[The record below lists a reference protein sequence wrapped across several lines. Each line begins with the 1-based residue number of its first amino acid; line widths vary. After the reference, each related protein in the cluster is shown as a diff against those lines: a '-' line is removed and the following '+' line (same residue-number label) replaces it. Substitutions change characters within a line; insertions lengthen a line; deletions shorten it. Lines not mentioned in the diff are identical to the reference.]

1 MSLPQAAA
9 PVATPTAPS
18 AALPEHACD
27 AHVHMVAD
35 DFPLWE
41 GRVEDPAPGGLTDWL
56 DRFELHM
63 KTLGL
68 SRAVIVHSILYG
80 ADNAVTKAAVA
91 GLGTHRAR
99 GIGLVTDNATERDL
113 DDLAEAGIVGVRL
126 NYVHGGVLS
135 WDGVKRIAPML
146 KDREMHVQM
155 LLHTHKHMIE
165 LADDMA
171 ALPVPVVLDHIGW
184 PDLALTTNDQGF
196 QIMRRLLG
204 DGHIAVKLSGLYR
217 LCPAP
222 YTQAAPFIEALVGA
236 NPDACLWGSDWPHL
250 MLADAAQPDAGVLLN
265 AFLDVVTA
273 QAHRLAIFTD
283 TPARLY
289 GF

>member
-9 PVATPTAPS
+9 PVSTPTTPS
-18 AALPEHACD
+18 AALPKNACD
-27 AHVHMVAD
+27 AHVHMVAG

-56 DRFELHM
+56 ARFEVHL

-68 SRAVIVHSILYG
+68 TRAVIVHSILYG

-99 GIGLVTDNATERDL
+99 GIGLVTDQATERDL
-113 DDLAEAGIVGVRL
+113 DDLAEAGVVGVRL

-146 KDREMHVQM
+146 KDRKMHVQM
-155 LLHTHKHMIE
+155 LLHTHQHMIE
-165 LADDMA
+165 LAEDMA
-171 ALPVPVVLDHIGW
+171 ALSVPVVLDHIGW

-196 QIMRRLLG
+196 QAMRRLLG
-204 DGHIAVKLSGLYR
+204 EGHIAVKLSGLYR

-222 YTQAAPFIEALVGA
+222 YTQAAPFIEALVAA

-265 AFLDVVTA
+265 TFLDVVTSE
-273 QAHRLAIFTD
+273 AHRQAIFTD